1 MAGEALEPV
10 PDASSTTNRA
20 LPPRKAGFVLERQA
34 SEGGRTACGRPGR
47 GLWYLAPPMGT
58 AEKRKRPARK
68 TAGKKSAPPAPPRD
82 WLAEYGA
89 KANLDEAALRS
100 VRAWLAE
107 QLVADEFAKLG
118 QGGHTETQ
126 VPLRRV
132 FVDLPITDW
141 SNGEMAPGSSEELF
155 LKHLLA
161 AAPMELQSSDNTGD
175 PAVRG
180 IGPRSRVTSTG
191 IGGRSSWQPG
201 SWSNAGT
208 LLIGGPGQ
216 GKSTLGQLA
225 CQLHRAALL
234 RARSA
239 ELPGNVRDV
248 LGQFEASDLQA
259 EVDEGPAP
267 PEQPLLP
274 IRVVLPDLAT
284 WLAGKGEDAGPAAD
298 VPRLLRWI
306 ISQPSARKGKLE
318 AGTLSALVAVMPFLL
333 LLDGFDE
340 IGAAEDRERTVA
352 VIREMLT
359 ALGGKDAHA
368 VIVATTRPQGYA
380 GELSRIGVP
389 LAPRY
394 LAYLSTEGALRYAA
408 KLVQAKIQG
417 ADDRQKAMEKLR
429 AAALEPATS
438 RLLQTPLQVT
448 ILAALVQQQG
458 RVPSERWR
466 LFSSYFDFTYKREIE
481 RDTYASA
488 LLANRQPHILAIHA
502 RAALLL
508 QVEAENAGGAAARMT
523 RERLESIADE
533 VLKEDEIAEEE
544 RKDLVRKI
552 VDAAEKRLV
561 FLVEPEPGE
570 FGFEIRSLQEFMAAW
585 ALSSGRDSAVEN
597 RLQQIAKAPLFRNVL
612 LFLASRF
619 FSERSP
625 LRDVLA
631 GRICA
636 ALDEDP
642 SDALVRITK
651 AGALLALEVLKEGS
665 ALGQPKRA
673 RALME
678 RAIGLLELPPGSG
691 QTDLARVA
699 TADTEVVL
707 REALEAKLDQGAGE
721 LAAATFGTW
730 VCLVEATNL
739 GHEWAI
745 RLGERFWPSLKQ
757 PVRLL
762 DVCEAVDLD
771 IGAWLSSKLAS
782 ATDTS
787 LLNRSLPAEDKFHVT
802 DETGDFIHDRWPSF
816 TDRSASALLKE
827 LTAQSKGKP
836 AVWADFFSWLIV
848 SPGCIDPVT
857 DSFLAQAYA
866 FLGPAHPSAWLA
878 IRAMRVALQSR
889 RSGLD
894 SPATWD
900 RLELPL
906 PYPISPL
913 SLSRRTALPEKPV
926 VLQELHVLQLRVLG
940 DIKLPFEPPPPDK
953 GQWIVFLGPNGAGK
967 STLLRSLVLAL
978 RNLSD
983 PKIWP
988 KGAFDS
994 PWLATDGAGEAKI
1007 TVRLA
1012 DHPDQSTRIRANGSE
1027 SYFQTP
1033 KQDEPRLFPL
1043 FAYGCRR
1050 GSALGGAARAVDLG
1064 DDDGPEVATL
1074 FHEGAPLI
1082 HAETWLIPWH
1092 GEALENPQKKAVYDA
1107 IRAALQAILDVT
1119 SIEVRGQ
1126 KLWVTERS
1134 GRTLEF
1140 RSLSD
1145 GYLTTAGWF
1154 LDLVARWIALAERH
1168 KVAID
1173 ASFMERM
1180 TGLVLLD
1187 EIDLHLH
1194 PRWQVDVISRTRD
1207 LLPRMS
1213 FVVTTHNPLTLV
1225 GAKPEEIWI
1234 LSLDGNRVRAER
1246 GTESPMLLTG
1256 GQIYSRY
1263 FGIHDIYPND
1273 LGRKLSRYG
1282 FLSGYALR
1290 DDAEEAELVALRDE
1304 LRKAGIE
1311 PGWEEVAREA
1321 LPPLEEES
1329 PVTSPGLHAS
1339 KPARRRA
1346 ATPPQK
1352 SSAKKAGG
1360 KTA

>member
-1 MAGEALEPV
+1 M
-10 PDASSTTNRA
+10 STA
-20 LPPRKAGFVLERQA
+20 V
-34 SEGGRTACGRPGR
+34 
-47 GLWYLAPPMGT
+47 
-58 AEKRKRPARK
+58 EKRKRPARRTPGQK
-68 TAGKKSAPPAPPRD
+68 PAPPRD

-132 FVDLPITDW
+132 FVDLPITD
-141 SNGEMAPGSSEELF
+141 GPAREAELEAGEELF
-155 LKHLLA
+155 LNRLLD
-161 AAPMELQSSDNTGD
+161 AAPMELRSCGD
-175 PAVRG
+175 DDEQGVTARFEEDSIEP
-180 IGPRSRVTSTG
+180 GPESASF
-191 IGGRSSWQPG
+191 
-201 SWSNAGT
+201 AAT

-225 CQLHRAALL
+225 CQLHRTALL
-234 RARSA
+234 RARTA

-248 LGQFEASDLQA
+248 LGQFEVSSLDV
-259 EVDEGPAP
+259 EGDEGPAP

-284 WLAGKGEDAGPAAD
+284 WLAGKAEEAGPAGDA
-298 VPRLLRWI
+298 PRLLRWLA
-306 ISQPSARKGKLE
+306 SQPSARKSKLD
-318 AGTLSALVAVMPFLL
+318 AGTLSALMAVMPSLL

-340 IGAAEDRERTVA
+340 IGATEDRERTVA
-352 VIREMLT
+352 VIRQTLI
-359 ALGGKDAHA
+359 ALGDKDARA

-394 LAYLSTEGALRYAA
+394 LAYLSTEGALLYAA

-417 ADDRQKAMEKLR
+417 ADDREKAMAKLR

-438 RLLQTPLQVT
+438 RLLRTPLQVT

-488 LLANRQPHILAIHA
+488 LLAHRQPHILAIHA

-523 RERLESIADE
+523 RERLESIADA

-544 RKDLVRKI
+544 RRDLVRKI

-612 LFLASRF
+612 LFVTSRF

-636 ALDEDP
+636 GLDEDS
-642 SDALVRITK
+642 SDALVRISK
-651 AGALLALEVLKEGS
+651 AGALLALEVLEEGS
-665 ALGQPKRA
+665 ALGQPKRT

-678 RAIGLLELPPGSG
+678 RAMGLLELPPGVEHRR
-691 QTDLARVA
+691 LARVA
-699 TADTEVVL
+699 NNDTESVLRAALEARLQQGVKDEATGTLGAWACLIEVTNIGYEWAAPMVETFWSLLKVAPRIRDILADAGILIPPWLTSRLARDPSSRENRRTSQFWSMQDVDVAEATLQKRLRSASEINVSVVGTDFNAL
-707 REALEAKLDQGAGE
+707 VADLRVLAQNRPSIWIGLFHALATGPNRPIREAL
-721 LAAATFGTW
+721 
-730 VCLVEATNL
+730 
-739 GHEWAI
+739 
-745 RLGERFWPSLKQ
+745 
-757 PVRLL
+757 
-762 DVCEAVDLD
+762 
-771 IGAWLSSKLAS
+771 
-782 ATDTS
+782 
-787 LLNRSLPAEDKFHVT
+787 
-802 DETGDFIHDRWPSF
+802 
-816 TDRSASALLKE
+816 
-827 LTAQSKGKP
+827 
-836 AVWADFFSWLIV
+836 
-848 SPGCIDPVT
+848 
-857 DSFLAQAYA
+857 LAQVYA
-866 FLGPAHPSAWLA
+866 ALGPMHPSVSAA
-878 IRAMRVALQSR
+878 IFYMRAALHSR

-906 PYPISPL
+906 PYPIAPVSNA
-913 SLSRRTALPEKPV
+913 RRTALPEKPI
-926 VLQELHVLQLRVLG
+926 VLQELHVQQLRVLG
-940 DIKLPFEPPPPDK
+940 DIKLSFEPPPPDK

-994 PWLATDGAGEAKI
+994 TWLAADGAGEAKI

-1012 DHPDQSTRIRANGSE
+1012 DQQEHSTRIRANGSE
-1027 SYFQTP
+1027 SFFQTP
-1033 KQDEPRLFPL
+1033 KQEEPRLFPL

-1092 GEALENPQKKAVYDA
+1092 GEALENPQAKAVYDA
-1107 IRAALQAILDVT
+1107 IRAALQAILDVS

-1134 GRTLEF
+1134 GRTIEF

-1154 LDLVARWIALAERH
+1154 LDLVARWIALAQRH
-1168 KVAID
+1168 NVPVD
-1173 ASFMERM
+1173 AKFMERM

-1194 PRWQVDVISRTRD
+1194 PRWQVDVISRTRH

-1225 GAKPEEIWI
+1225 GAKSEEIWI

-1246 GTESPMLLTG
+1246 GTEAPMLLTG

-1290 DDAEEAELVALRDE
+1290 DDGEEAEMVTLREE
-1304 LRKAGIE
+1304 LKKAGIE
-1311 PGWEEVAREA
+1311 PGWEEVEREA
-1321 LPPLEEES
+1321 LPPLE
-1329 PVTSPGLHAS
+1329 GQAR
-1339 KPARRRA
+1339 KPARRSPT
-1346 ATPPQK
+1346 TPSRKP
-1352 SSAKKAGG
+1352 SPKKAGG
-1360 KTA
+1360 KPA